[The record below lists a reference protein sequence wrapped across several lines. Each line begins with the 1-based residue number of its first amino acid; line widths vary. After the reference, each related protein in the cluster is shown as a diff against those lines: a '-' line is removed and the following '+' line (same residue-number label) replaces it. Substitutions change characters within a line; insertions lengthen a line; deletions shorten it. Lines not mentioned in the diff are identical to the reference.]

1 MQRSAIMIKL
11 LILIAYS
18 AVIYWL
24 GYQDG
29 RLTSQRTRDKRQSR
43 SPAPAFDNFSYSVNL
58 SGTSTMTSAGLADSG
73 IATQPS
79 EPSVTQSDVSQ
90 ETNLADDQIQ
100 RVVNLPPA
108 GDLNPTPAPP
118 NVPDDA
124 RPFGRRLTIRV
135 PLVPRDSLDLP
146 EPPQET
152 AIADLASVSPVSAPM
167 ASRPAGDGDSTTT
180 EARADKIRRKN
191 PAFARKV
198 ANGEIKEADAL
209 RVLMKDLAAEQLE
222 YEKYRRPGSGSL
234 TG

>member
-43 SPAPAFDNFSYSVNL
+43 SPAFDNFSYSVNL
-58 SGTSTMTSAGLADSG
+58 SGTPTMTPAGLADSG

-79 EPSVTQSDVSQ
+79 EASVTRSDISQ
-90 ETNLADDQIQ
+90 ETNQADIGIQ
-100 RVVNLPPA
+100 RLVSLTRTGTLGATPP
-108 GDLNPTPAPP
+108 PP
-118 NVPDDA
+118 HVTDDA
-124 RPFGRRLTIRV
+124 RPAGRRITIRV
-135 PLVPRDSLDLP
+135 PLVPRDSLDPP
-146 EPPQET
+146 EPPQEA
-152 AIADLASVSPVSAPM
+152 AIADLASVSPVSPPL
-167 ASRPAGDGDSTTT
+167 ASQPAGDGDSTTT

-198 ANGEIKEADAL
+198 ANGEINEADAL

>member
-43 SPAPAFDNFSYSVNL
+43 SPAFDNFSYSVNL
-58 SGTSTMTSAGLADSG
+58 SGTPKMTSTGLAEASV
-73 IATQPS
+73 ATQPS
-79 EPSVTQSDVSQ
+79 SPSVTRLDVSQ
-90 ETNLADDQIQ
+90 ETNLPDIQ
-100 RVVNLPPA
+100 TQRLVGLLPAEPLYA
-108 GDLNPTPAPP
+108 APLPP

-124 RPFGRRLTIRV
+124 RPAGRRLTIRV
-135 PLVPRDSLDLP
+135 PLVRRDSLDPP
-146 EPPQET
+146 EPTPET
-152 AIADLASVSPVSAPM
+152 AIADLASVSPVSAPL
-167 ASRPAGDGDSTTT
+167 ASRPAGNGDSTTT

>member
-43 SPAPAFDNFSYSVNL
+43 SPAFDNFSYSVNL
-58 SGTSTMTSAGLADSG
+58 SGTPTMTSAGLAEASV
-73 IATQPS
+73 ATQPS
-79 EPSVTQSDVSQ
+79 APSVTRLDVRQ
-90 ETNLADDQIQ
+90 ETNLPDNQTQ
-100 RVVNLPPA
+100 RLVSLPPA
-108 GDLNPTPAPP
+108 EPLNAAPLP
-118 NVPDDA
+118 PILPDDA
-124 RPFGRRLTIRV
+124 RPAGRRLTIRV

-146 EPPQET
+146 EPTQET
-152 AIADLASVSPVSAPM
+152 AIADLASVSPVSAPL

-222 YEKYRRPGSGSL
+222 YDKYRRPGSGSL

>member
-1 MQRSAIMIKL
+1 MQRSTIMIKL

-43 SPAPAFDNFSYSVNL
+43 SPAFDNFSYSINL
-58 SGTSTMTSAGLADSG
+58 SGTPTMTPAGLADTH
-73 IATQPS
+73 AAPQPS
-79 EPSVTQSDVSQ
+79 APSVTRSDVSQ
-90 ETNLADDQIQ
+90 EMNLPDNEIQ
-100 RVVNLPPA
+100 RLVSLPPA
-108 GDLNPTPAPP
+108 GDLNATPAPP
-118 NVPDDA
+118 NVPADA
-124 RPFGRRLTIRV
+124 RPAGRRLTIRV
-135 PLVPRDSLDLP
+135 PLVPRDSLDPP
-146 EPPQET
+146 EPTQET
-152 AIADLASVSPVSAPM
+152 AIADLASVSPVSSPL
-167 ASRPAGDGDSTTT
+167 ASRPAGDGDSAST

>member
-43 SPAPAFDNFSYSVNL
+43 SPAFDNFSYSVNL
-58 SGTSTMTSAGLADSG
+58 SGTPTMTPAGLADTHA
-73 IATQPS
+73 ATQPS
-79 EPSVTQSDVSQ
+79 SPSVTRSGVTE
-90 ETNLADDQIQ
+90 ETNLPDNEIQ
-100 RVVNLPPA
+100 RLVSLPPA
-108 GDLNPTPAPP
+108 GDLNATPAPP

-135 PLVPRDSLDLP
+135 PLVPRDSLDPP
-146 EPPQET
+146 EPPQEA
-152 AIADLASVSPVSAPM
+152 AIADLASVSPPL
-167 ASRPAGDGDSTTT
+167 ASQPAGDGDSTTT

-198 ANGEIKEADAL
+198 VNEEIKEADAL

>member
-43 SPAPAFDNFSYSVNL
+43 SPAFDNFSYSVNL
-58 SGTSTMTSAGLADSG
+58 SGTPTMTSAGLAEASV
-73 IATQPS
+73 ATQPS
-79 EPSVTQSDVSQ
+79 SPSVTRLDVSKESNQ
-90 ETNLADDQIQ
+90 ADIGIQ
-100 RVVNLPPA
+100 RLVSLPPTGTLGA
-108 GDLNPTPAPP
+108 TPAPP
-118 NVPDDA
+118 HVTDDP
-124 RPFGRRLTIRV
+124 RPAGRRLTIRV
-135 PLVPRDSLDLP
+135 PLAPRDSLDPP
-146 EPPQET
+146 EPTRE
-152 AIADLASVSPVSAPM
+152 AANADSASVSPVSPPL
-167 ASRPAGDGDSTTT
+167 ASRLAGDGDSTTT

>member
-43 SPAPAFDNFSYSVNL
+43 SPAFDNFSYSVNL
-58 SGTSTMTSAGLADSG
+58 SGTPTMTSAGLADSG

-79 EPSVTQSDVSQ
+79 SPSVTRSGVTE
-90 ETNLADDQIQ
+90 ETNLPDNEIQ
-100 RVVNLPPA
+100 RLVSLPTA
-108 GDLNPTPAPP
+108 GDRNATPASP

-135 PLVPRDSLDLP
+135 PLVPRDSLAPP
-146 EPPQET
+146 EPTQET
-152 AIADLASVSPVSAPM
+152 AIADLASVSPVSSPL
-167 ASRPAGDGDSTTT
+167 ASQPAGDGDSTTT

>member
-43 SPAPAFDNFSYSVNL
+43 SPAFDNFSYSVNL
-58 SGTSTMTSAGLADSG
+58 SGTPTMTSAGLANSG

-79 EPSVTQSDVSQ
+79 EASVTRLGVTE
-90 ETNLADDQIQ
+90 ETNLPDNQTQ
-100 RVVNLPPA
+100 RLVSRPPA
-108 GDLNPTPAPP
+108 GDLNAAPAHP

-124 RPFGRRLTIRV
+124 RPAGRRLTIRV

-146 EPPQET
+146 EPTQET
-152 AIADLASVSPVSAPM
+152 AIADLASVSPVSAPL

>member
-1 MQRSAIMIKL
+1 MIKL

-29 RLTSQRTRDKRQSR
+29 RLTSQRTRDKRQSQ
-43 SPAPAFDNFSYSVNL
+43 PPAFGNFSYSVNL
-58 SGTSTMTSAGLADSG
+58 SGTPTMTSAGLADTSV
-73 IATQPS
+73 AMQPS
-79 EPSVTQSDVSQ
+79 TPSVTRPDISQ
-90 ETNLADDQIQ
+90 ETSPADDDIQ
-100 RVVNLPPA
+100 RLA
-108 GDLNPTPAPP
+108 SLSPTTPLTTDTAPSR
-118 NVPDDA
+118 VPDDA
-124 RPFGRRLTIRV
+124 KPAGRRLTIRV
-135 PLVPRDSLDLP
+135 PLVPRDSLGQKP
-146 EPPQET
+146 EPSHEA
-152 AIADLASVSPVSAPM
+152 AIADSASVSPVSAPL
-167 ASRPAGDGDSTTT
+167 ASWPAGDGDSATT

-191 PAFARKV
+191 PAFARKI

>member
-43 SPAPAFDNFSYSVNL
+43 SPAFDNFSYSVNL
-58 SGTSTMTSAGLADSG
+58 SGTPTMTPAGLADTHAAPQQS
-73 IATQPS
+73 A
-79 EPSVTQSDVSQ
+79 PSVTRSDVSQ
-90 ETNLADDQIQ
+90 ETNLPDNEIH
-100 RVVNLPPA
+100 RLVSLPPA
-108 GDLNPTPAPP
+108 GDLNATPAPP

-146 EPPQET
+146 EPPQEA
-152 AIADLASVSPVSAPM
+152 AIADDLASVSPVSSPL
-167 ASRPAGDGDSTTT
+167 ASQPAGDGDSTTT

>member
-43 SPAPAFDNFSYSVNL
+43 SPAFDNFSYSVNL
-58 SGTSTMTSAGLADSG
+58 SGTPTMTSAVLAEANV
-73 IATQPS
+73 ATQPS
-79 EPSVTQSDVSQ
+79 SPSVTRSDVSQ
-90 ETNLADDQIQ
+90 ETNLPDNQTQ
-100 RVVNLPPA
+100 RLVSLPPA
-108 GDLNPTPAPP
+108 EPLNAAPLPP
-118 NVPDDA
+118 NLPDDP
-124 RPFGRRLTIRV
+124 RPAGRRLTIRV
-135 PLVPRDSLDLP
+135 PLAPRDSLNN
-146 EPPQET
+146 PQE
-152 AIADLASVSPVSAPM
+152 AANADSASVSPVSAPL
-167 ASRPAGDGDSTTT
+167 ASRSAGDGDSTTT

-191 PAFARKV
+191 PGFARKV

>member
-43 SPAPAFDNFSYSVNL
+43 APAFDNFSYSVNL
-58 SGTSTMTSAGLADSG
+58 SGTPTMTASGLADTHA
-73 IATQPS
+73 ATQPS
-79 EPSVTQSDVSQ
+79 SPPVTRSDVSQ
-90 ETNLADDQIQ
+90 ETNLADNEIQ
-100 RVVNLPPA
+100 RLVSLPPA
-108 GDLNPTPAPP
+108 GDLNATPAPP

-124 RPFGRRLTIRV
+124 RPAGRRLTIRV
-135 PLVPRDSLDLP
+135 PLVPRDSLGQKP
-146 EPPQET
+146 EPPHEA
-152 AIADLASVSPVSAPM
+152 AIAVSASVSTVSSPL
-167 ASRPAGDGDSTTT
+167 ASWPAGDGDSATT

-191 PAFARKV
+191 AAFARKV

>member
-43 SPAPAFDNFSYSVNL
+43 SPAFDNFSYSVNL
-58 SGTSTMTSAGLADSG
+58 SGTPKMTSTGLADSG

-79 EPSVTQSDVSQ
+79 EPSVTRSGVTK
-90 ETNLADDQIQ
+90 ETNLPDNDIQ
-100 RVVNLPPA
+100 QMVSLPLAEP
-108 GDLNPTPAPP
+108 LNAAPLPP

-124 RPFGRRLTIRV
+124 RPAGRRLTIRV
-135 PLVPRDSLDLP
+135 PLVRRDSLD
-146 EPPQET
+146 PPET
-152 AIADLASVSPVSAPM
+152 AIADLASVSPVSSPL

-209 RVLMKDLAAEQLE
+209 RVLIKDLAAEQLE
-222 YEKYRRPGSGSL
+222 YDKYRRPGSGSL

>member
-29 RLTSQRTRDKRQSR
+29 RLTSQRNRDKRQSR
-43 SPAPAFDNFSYSVNL
+43 SPAFDNFSYSVNL
-58 SGTSTMTSAGLADSG
+58 SGPPSMTSAGLSDTRVAP
-73 IATQPS
+73 QPS
-79 EPSVTQSDVSQ
+79 APSVTRSDVSQ
-90 ETNLADDQIQ
+90 EASEASHEIQ
-100 RVVNLPPA
+100 RLVSLPPA
-108 GDLNPTPAPP
+108 DALNAVPAPP
-118 NVPDDA
+118 RITDNAKPA
-124 RPFGRRLTIRV
+124 GRRLTIRV
-135 PLVPRDSLDLP
+135 PLIPRDNLNPP
-146 EPPQET
+146 EPPQEA
-152 AIADLASVSPVSAPM
+152 AIADSASVSQVSSPL
-167 ASRPAGDGDSTTT
+167 ASWPAGDGDSATT

-198 ANGEIKEADAL
+198 ANGDIKEADAL

>member
-1 MQRSAIMIKL
+1 MIKL

-43 SPAPAFDNFSYSVNL
+43 APAFDNFSYSVNL
-58 SGTSTMTSAGLADSG
+58 SSTPTMTSAGLADTH
-73 IATQPS
+73 AAPQPS
-79 EPSVTQSDVSQ
+79 SPYVTRSDVSQ
-90 ETNLADDQIQ
+90 ETNLTDNEIQ
-100 RVVNLPPA
+100 RLVSLPPA
-108 GDLNPTPAPP
+108 GDLNATPAPP
-118 NVPDDA
+118 NLPDDA
-124 RPFGRRLTIRV
+124 RPAGRRLTIRV
-135 PLVPRDSLDLP
+135 PLVPRDSLDPP
-146 EPPQET
+146 EPTQET
-152 AIADLASVSPVSAPM
+152 AIAELASVSPVSSPL

-198 ANGEIKEADAL
+198 ANGEIREADAL